1 MARVNATPRKL
12 SRGTGATA
20 RGRHGLGY
28 LDRGLAVLGKQKSE
42 VGSSFPIEHLPCRG
56 RDARHCEP
64 YEVKVETGAC
74 AHGRAGSVVARTI
87 EDDAP
92 VRRIARRA
100 CRMQVSVSSMRPTR
114 GRSGGRLVDGRESL
128 VVMVSTGSSG
138 ASRSSLRAS
147 PS

>member
-42 VGSSFPIEHLPCRG
+42 VGSSFAIEHLPYRG

-74 AHGRAGSVVARTI
+74 AHGRAGSAGVPWGHRQHTW
-87 EDDAP
+87 AP
-92 VRRIARRA
+92 ISETSRSDTRR
-100 CRMQVSVSSMRPTR
+100 RPTAGVEDLR
-114 GRSGGRLVDGRESL
+114 RRRW
-128 VVMVSTGSSG
+128 SS
-138 ASRSSLRAS
+138 R

>member
-56 RDARHCEP
+56 RDAGTEQCGLLGPGHGYP
-64 YEVKVETGAC
+64 YPPTP
-74 AHGRAGSVVARTI
+74 RDPSRQAGDSYPHALSTAVH
-87 EDDAP
+87 P
-92 VRRIARRA
+92 Y
-100 CRMQVSVSSMRPTR
+100 PTR
-114 GRSGGRLVDGRESL
+114 PLTLSLPLLRL
-128 VVMVSTGSSG
+128 
-138 ASRSSLRAS
+138 
-147 PS
+147 